1 MTNTTSSFASK
12 PTSTIAILG
21 CGWLGLPLAQAL
33 VADGYTVNGST
44 TTPAQL
50 LTLRDAGIRP
60 YLLRLGSEFSQIDA
74 DSLHAMLQDVDVLVL
89 NVPPRAAAAGAY
101 PALLRPV
108 GAAVAAAGVR
118 HVLFVSSTGVYP
130 DEPRSM
136 READALSSPDAP
148 SDLLRAE
155 GQFTPRRGQWLTTVV
170 RLGGLIGPDRPPG
183 RFLAGRHEL
192 KQGNAPVNLI
202 HLDDCIGLL
211 QHIIREKVWGYTFNA
226 CAAQHPA
233 RRDFYPAAAAHLGLE
248 APTFS
253 QEPAT
258 SSGKIID
265 TTLLRQ
271 TTDYHFRHDDLVAAL
286 AYC

>member
-1 MTNTTSSFASK
+1 MTNTNSSFAASQS
-12 PTSTIAILG
+12 PAVAILC
-21 CGWLGLPLAQAL
+21 CGWLGLPLAKAL
-33 VADGYTVNGST
+33 VADGYAVNGST

-50 LTLRDAGIRP
+50 LTMRDVGIRP
-60 YLLRLGSEFSQIDA
+60 YLLRLGPDFSQTDA
-74 DSLHAMLQDVDVLVL
+74 DSLHAMLHEVDVLVL
-89 NVPPRAAAAGAY
+89 NVPPRAAAGAY

-130 DEPRSM
+130 DEPRAM

-170 RLGGLIGPDRPPG
+170 RLGGLFGPDRPPG

-192 KQGNAPVNLI
+192 KQGSAPVNLI
-202 HLDDCIGLL
+202 HLDDCVGLL
-211 QHIIREKVWGYTFNA
+211 RHIIQEKVWGYTFNA

-233 RRDFYPAAAAHLGLE
+233 RRDFYPVAAAHLGLE
-248 APTFS
+248 APTFC
-253 QEPAT
+253 QESAT
-258 SSGKIID
+258 SSGKTID

-271 TTDYHFRHDDLVAAL
+271 TTNYHFRHDDLVAAL